1 MRSRRLATS
10 GDGVPGA
17 GKVGARAPGWDALAR
32 PIVSFHSGM
41 RMRSGAPRGIESGHT
56 RRRTSSS
63 ASTGRSPAPL
73 RRAVPRGDLGLP
85 VLCEAD
91 LEMQGAF
98 LCASGLSR
106 KVL

>member
-63 ASTGRSPAPL
+63 ASTGQVSRPFAPGCAAWGPRAACPL
-73 RRAVPRGDLGLP
+73 R
-85 VLCEAD
+85 
-91 LEMQGAF
+91 
-98 LCASGLSR
+98 SGP
-106 KVL
+106 